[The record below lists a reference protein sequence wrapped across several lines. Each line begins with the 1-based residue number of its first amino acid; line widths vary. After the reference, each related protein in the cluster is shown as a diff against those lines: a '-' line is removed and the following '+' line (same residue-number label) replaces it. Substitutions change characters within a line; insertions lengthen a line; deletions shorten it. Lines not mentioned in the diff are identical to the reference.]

1 MSPTDAEKLDHHD
14 RRLNQLETQ
23 AALDKQSR
31 QQIHRSLADMNNTVA
46 NLAVDFKEFIADYHD
61 NKTALALAARNL
73 ESMTARLAELEHCKA
88 DKLAVAAVDTKVDAT
103 AKGLTDKIA
112 AVNDKADAVSDNQKW
127 ATRGVIMSLLGAVG
141 ALIKSFWD
149 GN

>member
-31 QQIHRSLADMNNTVA
+31 QQIHRGLADMNNTVA

-73 ESMTARLAELEHCKA
+73 ESMTERLAELEQCKA
-88 DKLAVAAVDTKVDAT
+88 DKLAVSAVDTKIDAAT
-103 AKGLTDKIA
+103 KGMADKIK
-112 AVNDKADAVSDNQKW
+112 AVDDKANAINDNQTW
-127 ATRGVIMSLLGAVG
+127 ATRGAIMALLGALG
-141 ALIKSFWD
+141 AVIKSFF
-149 GN
+149 GR